1 MEILATIK
9 KWAGALADT
18 SVSVLALLLVLQVLF
33 KGASIP
39 FLPTVDVV
47 GSVTGIVKGLGS
59 EGVVGL
65 VAVWVLYSIW
75 KNK

>member
-9 KWAGALADT
+9 KWAGALSDT
-18 SVSVLALLLVLQVLF
+18 AVSVLALLIVLGVLF
-33 KGASIP
+33 KGTALP
-39 FLPTVDVV
+39 FLPAVDVI
-47 GSVTGIVKGLGS
+47 GNVTGIVKALGS